1 MCCIP
6 VISLIQNLI
15 VNCNFVTPAM
25 PSWWGKSSSKEGKK
39 KGESFF
45 DTIHR
50 KLKSASED
58 KSNSRSGGSRRHCSD
73 TVSERGSLSR
83 VPSRS
88 PSPSTQV
95 SRCQSF
101 VERPHAQPLPLP
113 RAQHSSIGRTD
124 SSISTSSKSELDR
137 RSKPFLVFPLSKPG
151 CVLNRADATDAE
163 GDIATASVSS
173 DSSIDS
179 DYPSESRPLSPF
191 ASDYENGNRTAQ
203 NSPSR

>member
-1 MCCIP
+1 
-6 VISLIQNLI
+6 
-15 VNCNFVTPAM
+15 M

-39 KGESFF
+39 KGNKESFI

-50 KLKSASED
+50 KFKSAPED
-58 KSNSRSGGSRRHCSD
+58 KSNSRSGGSRRRCSD
-73 TVSERGSLSR
+73 TISERGSLSR

-101 VERPHAQPLPLP
+101 VERPAQPLPLP
-113 RAQHSSIGRTD
+113 RSQLSSIGRTD

-137 RSKPFLVFPLSKPG
+137 RSKPSLFLPLPKPA
-151 CVLNRADATDAE
+151 CVLNRTNPTDAE

-179 DYPSESRPLSPF
+179 DDPSESRLPSPLT
-191 ASDYENGNRTAQ
+191 SDYENGHRTAL